1 MPIKYLQKSNCQTTV
16 AFVKQK
22 GRKMLNTNKSLK
34 KLLVMILEAPVAS
47 ITWMIMTHG
56 NN

>member
-1 MPIKYLQKSNCQTTV
+1 MFLV
-16 AFVKQK
+16 AFAKQK
-22 GRKMLNTNKSLK
+22 VRKMLNTIKSLK